1 MTNAITP
8 PSPSGFTTRGRVL
21 TITVGLPASG
31 KTTFAKSAGF
41 DVAVSLDDC
50 RETLWG
56 NRKVQYGPG
65 GMDALLACQDAVIT
79 AAMNESKSIVV
90 HNTSIL
96 KEYRKPLVE
105 LAKKHGYRTQIVY
118 FDIPFE
124 ECIRRNMQREDAVP
138 ENIMADFRDKLEA
151 PAPDEADLTIHFT
164 TLPAAAAVETGYPL
178 RG

>member
-1 MTNAITP
+1 MTNAMISS
-8 PSPSGFTTRGRVL
+8 SPSGFTTRGRVL

-31 KTTFAKSAGF
+31 KTTFAGSAGF

-56 NRKVQYGPG
+56 DRLAQGGPG
-65 GMDALLACQDAVIT
+65 GIDALLACEEAVIT
-79 AAMNESKSIVV
+79 AAMKENKSIVV

-96 KEYRKPLVE
+96 KEHRKPLVE

-124 ECIRRNMQREDAVP
+124 ECIKRNKQRKDGVP
-138 ENIMADFRDKLEA
+138 EDVMADFRDKLEA
-151 PAPDEADLTIHFT
+151 PAPDEADLTVHFT